1 MASKQQRET
10 ELGTEGGNSPRA
22 YARPIGTE
30 ATQPTVSRAR
40 TTTNHRL
47 RRSFDPGITNSEMS
61 KAFTKET
68 DGDEDELDGGVE
80 TSIPSGFKNYITPAG
95 VRRLNDEVTRLW
107 KGERPKLVETIA
119 WAASN
124 GDRSENGDY
133 IYGKRKLRE
142 IDRRIR
148 FLSQRIDSA
157 VVVDNAGKDHERVY
171 FGATV
176 TFVDESGSERTVSIV
191 GVDEVDAGHGR
202 VSWVSPIATA
212 MLKGEVG
219 DVVTLRTPRGAEEI
233 EIIGIRYDPL
243 P

>member
-1 MASKQQRET
+1 
-10 ELGTEGGNSPRA
+10 
-22 YARPIGTE
+22 
-30 ATQPTVSRAR
+30 
-40 TTTNHRL
+40 
-47 RRSFDPGITNSEMS
+47 MS

-68 DGDEDELDGGVE
+68 DGDDDELDRGVE
-80 TSIPSGFKNYITPAG
+80 TSLPGGFKNYITPAG
-95 VRRLNDEVTRLW
+95 LRRLNDEFARLW
-107 KGERPKLVETIA
+107 REERPKLVETIA

-157 VVVDNAGKDHERVY
+157 VVVDNAGKDHDRVY

-176 TFVDESGSERTVSIV
+176 TYIDESGSEQSVSIV

-212 MLKGEVG
+212 LLKGSVG

-233 EIIGIRYDPL
+233 EIVEIRYEPL